1 MPHGLN
7 SCWLSRWRWPV
18 ADILDGFGGES
29 LSVSLSQLTEQHAE
43 LSTEQAAFTAAVGRR
58 LSVLEEWRTSTSEK
72 RDQDPSLPTKV
83 SSEEHV
89 VLERSAEPTGRR
101 VADEPLE
108 GPSCHPSLWFCGA
121 VVTRALIAKRSVADV
136 LRDSS
141 SRRCGRLFGFTRCV
155 AIAGRMS
162 CDKQRVAVRILS
174 APVVILR
181 VGTEVAQAV
190 FFEKAM
196 LQSLGEAGSTYL
208 TRGPLLVVRTR
219 HVRTHSFRS
228 LVTRFQYTVSWRL
241 SRHVVVAPLPAA
253 SLLTDT
259 RRSTVGPGTREDTTT
274 ESDEYMTHF
283 TFAAFSMLDMYVA
296 I

>member
-29 LSVSLSQLTEQHAE
+29 FSVSLSQLTEQHAG
-43 LSTEQAAFTAAVGRR
+43 LFTEQAGLTAAIDRR
-58 LSVLEEWRTSTSEK
+58 LSVLEEWRASTFEK

-108 GPSCHPSLWFCGA
+108 GQDGDPHRKDNGTVLRLCRRIGVIDGTSPIRPFVSPVALVCGA

-141 SRRCGRLFGFTRCV
+141 SRRCG
-155 AIAGRMS
+155 
-162 CDKQRVAVRILS
+162 
-174 APVVILR
+174 
-181 VGTEVAQAV
+181 
-190 FFEKAM
+190 
-196 LQSLGEAGSTYL
+196 
-208 TRGPLLVVRTR
+208 
-219 HVRTHSFRS
+219 
-228 LVTRFQYTVSWRL
+228 
-241 SRHVVVAPLPAA
+241 
-253 SLLTDT
+253 
-259 RRSTVGPGTREDTTT
+259 
-274 ESDEYMTHF
+274 
-283 TFAAFSMLDMYVA
+283 
-296 I
+296 